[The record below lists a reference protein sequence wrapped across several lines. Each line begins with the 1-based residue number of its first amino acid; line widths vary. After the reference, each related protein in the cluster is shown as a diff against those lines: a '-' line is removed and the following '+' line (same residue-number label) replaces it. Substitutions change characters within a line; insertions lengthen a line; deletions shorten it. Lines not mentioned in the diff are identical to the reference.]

1 MEEKRERF
9 YATFFDKDTVLKLS
23 RWAGIFAWV
32 ALIVYLFT
40 TGLNFFQFMQQFA
53 TGVFYQ
59 KGMSIVDLVSFFNPY
74 LLQFLP
80 GVVYFFGLKFVEN
93 TLLILMDIEE
103 STRRSARNGK

>member
-74 LLQFLP
+74 LLQSLP